1 MNVKLGI
8 PSKGRMRQ
16 EVSAWFSQRG
26 TEILTAGHDRSYS
39 AYLVDFPEM
48 QIIFLP
54 ATEIPNE
61 LACGRIHLGITG
73 QDLVQ
78 EKVVNWDSWLVELAT
93 MDIAHAKLVFAVP
106 KCWADVNDLSDVD
119 EVANLFREKSGF
131 RLRIATKY
139 NNLVRQHLREFGL
152 ADYKLV
158 SSQGATEGL
167 IENQAAEMI
176 ADITSTGETFSAN
189 NLKILSTNPIIES
202 EAALFASKNI
212 IWSEELLKKLG
223 NFCEKISIKGATE
236 KLKYTNV
243 KKVTF

>member
-1 MNVKLGI
+1 MNIKLGI
-8 PSKGRMRQ
+8 PSKGRLRQ
-16 EVSAWFSQRG
+16 EVSAWFYKRG
-26 TEILTAGHDRSYS
+26 VEIITAKHNRSYS
-39 AYLVDFPEM
+39 AHLLDFPEI

-54 ATEIPNE
+54 ATEIPKE
-61 LACGRIHLGITG
+61 LASGRIHLGITG

-78 EKVVNWDSWLVELAT
+78 EKVLNWDMWLAELAK
-93 MDIAHAKLVFAVP
+93 MDIGHAKLVFAVP
-106 KCWADVNDLSDVD
+106 ECWVDVNDLKDID
-119 EVANLFREKSGF
+119 EVAYLFRGKEGF

-212 IWSEELLKKLG
+212 NWNANLLKRLRK
-223 NFCEKISIKGATE
+223 FCQKISINGITQ
-236 KLKYTNV
+236 KLKNTNF
-243 KKVTF
+243 KKPPL